1 MEFNIDNTNNLIVR
15 NFTST
20 EYKEKYITFKQFL
33 LHVYED
39 FCYEDRLLFNQACAD
54 LLKNTLAKENDVIK
68 KKGFDD
74 IEKFLYNFINEKDPK
89 NIKSRLRKRKIADK
103 NSISLIEF
111 YTQIYCSKKKKKKKK
126 KKVVCSLS

>member
-1 MEFNIDNTNNLIVR
+1 MEFNISNDDNLVVR
-15 NFTST
+15 NYTSS

-89 NIKSRLRKRKIADK
+89 DVKKRLRKRVADK

-111 YTQIYCSKKKKKKKK
+111 YTQIYYSKKKKKKKK
-126 KKVVCSLS
+126 KKVVCTLS

>member
-20 EYKEKYITFKQFL
+20 DYKEKYITFKQFL

-68 KKGFDD
+68 NKGFDD
-74 IEKFLYNFINEKDPK
+74 IKNFLYNFINEKDPK
-89 NIKSRLRKRKIADK
+89 NIKSRLKRKIADK

-111 YTQIYCSKKKKKKKK
+111 YRQIYCSKKKKKKKK
-126 KKVVCSLS
+126 KVCSLS

>member
-33 LHVYED
+33 EHVYED

-89 NIKSRLRKRKIADK
+89 DVKKRLRKRVADK

>member
-1 MEFNIDNTNNLIVR
+1 MEFNIDNTNNLVVR
-15 NFTST
+15 NYTSS

-33 LHVYED
+33 EHVYED

-89 NIKSRLRKRKIADK
+89 DVKKRLRKRVADK

-126 KKVVCSLS
+126 KVCSLS

>member
-20 EYKEKYITFKQFL
+20 DYKEKYITFKQFL

-89 NIKSRLRKRKIADK
+89 DVKKRLRKRVADK

-126 KKVVCSLS
+126 KTKCTLS

>member
-1 MEFNIDNTNNLIVR
+1 MEFNISNDDNLVVR
-15 NFTST
+15 NYTSS

-33 LHVYED
+33 EHVYSD

-89 NIKSRLRKRKIADK
+89 DVKKRLRKRVADK

>member
-20 EYKEKYITFKQFL
+20 DYKEKYITFKQFL

-89 NIKSRLRKRKIADK
+89 DVKKRLRKRVADK

-111 YTQIYCSKKKKKKKK
+111 YRQIYCSKKKKKKKK

>member
-54 LLKNTLAKENDVIK
+54 LLKNTLAKENDVIRN
-68 KKGFDD
+68 KGFDD
-74 IEKFLYNFINEKDPK
+74 IKNFLYNFINEKDPK
-89 NIKSRLRKRKIADK
+89 NIKSRLRKK
-103 NSISLIEF
+103 
-111 YTQIYCSKKKKKKKK
+111 
-126 KKVVCSLS
+126 

>member
-54 LLKNTLAKENDVIK
+54 LLKNTLIKENEVIRN
-68 KKGFDD
+68 KGFTD
-74 IEKFLYNFINEKDPK
+74 IKLFLYNFINEKDPK
-89 NIKSRLRKRKIADK
+89 NIKSRLRKRIADK
-103 NSISLIEF
+103 NSIVSD
-111 YTQIYCSKKKKKKKK
+111 
-126 KKVVCSLS
+126 

>member
-33 LHVYED
+33 EHVYSD

-89 NIKSRLRKRKIADK
+89 DVKKRLRKRVADK

>member
-20 EYKEKYITFKQFL
+20 EYVEKYITFKQFL

-89 NIKSRLRKRKIADK
+89 NVKLRLKRKIADK

-111 YTQIYCSKKKKKKKK
+111 YRQIYCSKKKKKKKK

>member
-54 LLKNTLAKENDVIK
+54 LLKNTLAKENDVIRN
-68 KKGFDD
+68 KGFYRHQ
-74 IEKFLYNFINEKDPK
+74 KF
-89 NIKSRLRKRKIADK
+89 
-103 NSISLIEF
+103 SI
-111 YTQIYCSKKKKKKKK
+111 
-126 KKVVCSLS
+126 

>member
-20 EYKEKYITFKQFL
+20 DYKEKYITFKQFL

-54 LLKNTLAKENDVIK
+54 LLKNTLIKENEVIRN
-68 KKGFDD
+68 KGFTD
-74 IEKFLYNFINEKDPK
+74 IKLFLCNFINSPDPK
-89 NIKSRLRKRKIADK
+89 NIKSRLRKRIADK
-103 NSISLIEF
+103 DSLSLLEF
-111 YTQIYCSKKKKKKKK
+111 YTQIYPVKTKRNR
-126 KKVVCSLS
+126 

>member
-1 MEFNIDNTNNLIVR
+1 VR

-54 LLKNTLAKENDVIK
+54 LLKNTLIKENDVIK
-68 KKGFDD
+68 K
-74 IEKFLYNFINEKDPK
+74 
-89 NIKSRLRKRKIADK
+89 
-103 NSISLIEF
+103 
-111 YTQIYCSKKKKKKKK
+111 
-126 KKVVCSLS
+126 